1 MFEREKLSR
10 NNFNDWFRQLKLVL
24 RVEKKIFV
32 IKQPLPAAPAAD
44 SNAQVLSE
52 WNAIYDAHN
61 EGVPKKAETSQVMM
75 IKVGKIQKANNKS
88 LKVKGKGKANGKGKD
103 KQVYIP
109 KPSAKSTQLRMTP
122 AATTRRWLTPPYT
135 PQHNG
140 VSERRNRTLLDM
152 VRSMMNLTTLPLS
165 FWDYALESATRIL
178 NMVPTKK
185 VDKTPYELWY
195 GKVPNLSY
203 LKVWGCEALVKRDTP
218 DKLEQRSVKCIFI
231 GYPKE
236 TMGYY
241 FYFPPENKIVVAR
254 YAEFFEKRLISQEI
268 SGRAVDLE
276 EIQEEEDT
284 TPSEITSNIPQE
296 VEGFEPPQ
304 PPQEEV
310 IPIRRSERTHRAP
323 NRLCLNVEV
332 EEHSLGDLGEPANYK
347 AAMLDPES
355 KKWVDAMNAEMQSM
369 IDNMVWVLVDLPPNC
384 KTVGSKW
391 IFKKKTDMD
400 GNVHIYKARLV
411 AKGYTQTYM
420 VDYEE
425 TFSPVADIR
434 AIRILI
440 SIAAFYDYEIWQM
453 DVKTAFLN
461 GYLDEDIYMVQP
473 EGFVDPKHPRKVC
486 KLQRFIYGLKQASRS
501 WNKRF
506 DKEIKKFDLDQ
517 NLDEP
522 CVYQKACGSNVT
534 FIILYVDDIII
545 MGNHIPSLQRSII
558 VAVRCTRPDVA
569 FGQNLTSQFQQN
581 PGELHWAAVKN
592 ILKYLRN
599 TKDIF
604 LVYGGNPSTKL
615 RVECYCDAGFETEM
629 TRKSEYIAA
638 SEAAMEAVWIRKFIS
653 GLGIVPT
660 INKPL
665 NMYCDNSAAIHY
677 ANEPGVQ
684 KGAIHYHRRYHYVRE
699 CVELSEIRIL
709 KVHTDNNLADPFTK
723 ALSNREAYSTC

>member
-1 MFEREKLSR
+1 MA
-10 NNFNDWFRQLKLVL
+10 N
-24 RVEKKIFV
+24 KKSLMQ
-32 IKQPLPAAPAAD
+32 K
-44 SNAQVLSE
+44 
-52 WNAIYDAHN
+52 AI
-61 EGVPKKAETSQVMM
+61 
-75 IKVGKIQKANNKS
+75 IKVFKNEVENQLGKTIKAIRSDHGGEYISQEFKDY
-88 LKVKGKGKANGKGKD
+88 LKANGIV
-103 KQVYIP
+103 QH
-109 KPSAKSTQLRMTP
+109 
-122 AATTRRWLTPPYT
+122 LTLPYT
-135 PQHNG
+135 PQHNR
-140 VSERRNRTLLDM
+140 VFERRNRTLLDM

-195 GKVPNLSY
+195 GKVLNLSY

-310 IPIRRSERTHRAP
+310 IPIRRSERTRRAT

-355 KKWVDAMNAEMQSM
+355 K
-369 IDNMVWVLVDLPPNC
+369 
-384 KTVGSKW
+384 
-391 IFKKKTDMD
+391 
-400 GNVHIYKARLV
+400 
-411 AKGYTQTYM
+411 
-420 VDYEE
+420 
-425 TFSPVADIR
+425 
-434 AIRILI
+434 
-440 SIAAFYDYEIWQM
+440 
-453 DVKTAFLN
+453 
-461 GYLDEDIYMVQP
+461 
-473 EGFVDPKHPRKVC
+473 
-486 KLQRFIYGLKQASRS
+486 SR
-501 WNKRF
+501 
-506 DKEIKKFDLDQ
+506 
-517 NLDEP
+517 
-522 CVYQKACGSNVT
+522 
-534 FIILYVDDIII
+534 
-545 MGNHIPSLQRSII
+545 
-558 VAVRCTRPDVA
+558 
-569 FGQNLTSQFQQN
+569 FQQN
-581 PGELHWAAVKN
+581 PGELHWTAVKN

-599 TKDIF
+599 TKDMF
-604 LVYGGNPSTKL
+604 LVYGGNPSTEL
-615 RVECYCDAGFETEM
+615 RVECYCDTGFETDRDETKSHTGYVFVLNGGAVDWKSSKQSTIAM
-629 TRKSEYIAA
+629 SATESEYIAA

-660 INKPL
+660 INEPL

-684 KGAIHYHRRYHYVRE
+684 RGARHYHRRYHYVRE
-699 CVELSEIRIL
+699 CVELGEIRIL

-723 ALSNREAYSTC
+723 ALSNRKLTQHARSMGLRPASSFM